1 MWPKLVTIDMVAP
14 NTTVPELPVRRA
26 SEDPHEVA
34 DATFKYGK
42 VIGNRTVHIDTLKH
56 GTSVSESPER
66 VHHLAKQMSGPGG
79 YISRPIVDDSGEV
92 LEGQH
97 RVAALKHLGVKK
109 VPVTVVKNLA
119 RNHDEESLEKAA
131 RSVGG
136 LHPDQ
141 VKGLVHNALEASHE
155 EGGPDKVMSTHEFPR
170 GFEKHYAAV
179 FNAMKAKKETSSH
192 ILRVLTEIGNDP
204 SKLFYIATY
213 DRVREIFTAN
223 SEYDTFE
230 AARKH
235 LKDEDNEWI
244 ISPYRGKDF
253 MYVAI
258 QPKLPSLIWSFP
270 LNKVEFA
277 GQPNTWIKLR

>member
-1 MWPKLVTIDMVAP
+1 MWPKLVTIDMVPP
-14 NTTVPELPVRRA
+14 NTTVPELPKEAGDRPPDHVVRRLLPA
-26 SEDPHEVA
+26 VKHLKTGKVYTGRRGDQHYDIIVNHGLQSDYDDWTLHDKPNVLSFGFHDPKTKKFLSREESGVLYSSSLMSKIQRMR
-34 DATFKYGK
+34 KYG
-42 VIGNRTVHIDTLKH
+42 TES
-56 GTSVSESPER
+56 TSHV
-66 VHHLAKQMSGPGG
+66 
-79 YISRPIVDDSGEV
+79 
-92 LEGQH
+92 
-97 RVAALKHLGVKK
+97 
-109 VPVTVVKNLA
+109 
-119 RNHDEESLEKAA
+119 
-131 RSVGG
+131 
-136 LHPDQ
+136 
-141 VKGLVHNALEASHE
+141 
-155 EGGPDKVMSTHEFPR
+155 
-170 GFEKHYAAV
+170 
-179 FNAMKAKKETSSH
+179 
-192 ILRVLTEIGNDP
+192 LRVLTEIGNDP